1 MTTPPVLP
9 QALKAHAFRD
19 CELLF
24 ALAGD
29 DRLRE
34 SESQDDRQRCVRDV
48 VCPSETCGV
57 DPIVVV
63 DSLKACEVETTLN
76 NPKPSAPVPPRY
88 TLRAWL
94 DAQRVYPLHEIILGV
109 VF

>member
-9 QALKAHAFRD
+9 QALKAHAFRE

-24 ALAGD
+24 ALAGG

-76 NPKPSAPVPPRY
+76 RFDCSPTSA
-88 TLRAWL
+88 RAL
-94 DAQRVYPLHEIILGV
+94 NAFDCFEPYRIHL
-109 VF
+109 

>member
-9 QALKAHAFRD
+9 QALKAHAFRE

-63 DSLKACEVETTLN
+63 DSLKACEVETLKAGAAAAAVRPGMQN
-76 NPKPSAPVPPRY
+76 CKSLKAMRDLPNA
-88 TLRAWL
+88 RAS
-94 DAQRVYPLHEIILGV
+94 R
-109 VF
+109 

>member
-63 DSLKACEVETTLN
+63 DRLKACEVETTLN
-76 NPKPSAPVPPRY
+76 RFDCSPTSA
-88 TLRAWL
+88 RAL
-94 DAQRVYPLHEIILGV
+94 NAFDCFEPYHIHL
-109 VF
+109 

>member
-9 QALKAHAFRD
+9 QALKAHAFRE

-76 NPKPSAPVPPRY
+76 RF
-88 TLRAWL
+88 
-94 DAQRVYPLHEIILGV
+94 DC
-109 VF
+109 

>member
-9 QALKAHAFRD
+9 QALKAHAFRE

-63 DSLKACEVETTLN
+63 DRLKACEVETTLN
-76 NPKPSAPVPPRY
+76 RFDCSPTSA
-88 TLRAWL
+88 RAL
-94 DAQRVYPLHEIILGV
+94 NAFDCFEPYRIHL
-109 VF
+109 

>member
-48 VCPSETCGV
+48 VGAPEARSVE
-57 DPIVVV
+57 PVVV
-63 DSLKACEVETTLN
+63 IDC
-76 NPKPSAPVPPRY
+76 
-88 TLRAWL
+88 
-94 DAQRVYPLHEIILGV
+94 
-109 VF
+109 F